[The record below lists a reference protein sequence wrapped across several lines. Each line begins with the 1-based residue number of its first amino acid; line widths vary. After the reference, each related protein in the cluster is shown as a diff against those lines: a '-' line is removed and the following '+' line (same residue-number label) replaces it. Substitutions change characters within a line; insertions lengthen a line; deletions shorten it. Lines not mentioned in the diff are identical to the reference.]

1 MTRALIKKKIKFDTR
16 LCQFAC
22 VSRACVSLYS
32 VCFPFVCLYTYMCTV
47 SCSLAPWCHRLGNKV
62 SPPLAIYLSLY
73 TYIRTLL
80 FRLPARACFSSKH
93 AFTKEQ
99 MAQCEAIWIL
109 SLPESSQSDP
119 YSSEQAWSKDTD
131 AAWQQTHNMEQSA
144 HKSEPDHAT

>member
-1 MTRALIKKKIKFDTR
+1 MKCDTR

-22 VSRACVSLYS
+22 VSRAGVSLYS
-32 VCFPFVCLYTYMCTV
+32 VCFSFVCLYTYMCTV
-47 SCSLAPWCHRLGNKV
+47 SCSLAPWRHRLGNKV

-80 FRLPARACFSSKH
+80 FRMPARARFSSKH

-109 SLPESSQSDP
+109 SLPVSSQSDP
-119 YSSEQAWSKDTD
+119 YSSEQAWSKDTN

-144 HKSEPDHAT
+144 HISEPDHAT